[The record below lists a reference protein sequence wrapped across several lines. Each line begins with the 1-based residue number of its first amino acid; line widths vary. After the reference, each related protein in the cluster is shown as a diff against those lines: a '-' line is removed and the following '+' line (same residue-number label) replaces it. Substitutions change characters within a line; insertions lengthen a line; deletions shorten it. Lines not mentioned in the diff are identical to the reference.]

1 MFNNWISPQRYQAEF
16 DSLLSAALKSIIN
29 KEETLDDA
37 VAELQIKGQRNV
49 RTIAGNQV
57 GAKVN

>member
-37 VAELQIKGQRNV
+37 VAELQIKRQEMLDRL
-49 RTIAGNQV
+49 R
-57 GAKVN
+57 

>member
-1 MFNNWISPQRYQAEF
+1 MLDKKSIPPGFQAEF

-37 VAELQIKGQRNV
+37 VAELQIKGQEMFERLQET
-49 RTIAGNQV
+49 R
-57 GAKVN
+57 